1 MCISSLSL
9 PIFANNLSKEVA
21 RISLQAAQS
30 TKSQLI
36 SLAYLPDAQAVCI
49 LARSGDIALIRLD
62 DFSLDEDVEYPVEV
76 VGTVEPGIVAAS
88 YSPDEELLVIVTLND
103 DLLLMT
109 ANGQFDVLAELP
121 LRSSDFGQD
130 KNVNVGWGS
139 KSTQFHGRAGKQA
152 ATLPGGP
159 SLVREE
165 EDSGHSE
172 PVGLADDDGE
182 ARVTW
187 RGDSAFFAVST
198 VDLLDKESGDGQ
210 VKARVIRTYSR
221 ASGELQSTSEFAPGL
236 SHPLA
241 WRKGPGAP
249 TIASLMRYGQT
260 PGCAEGYD
268 HLDVV
273 FFERNGLRHGEFTL
287 KGVVESALVEKK
299 NVAVKELEWSCD
311 GAVLAVWLLV
321 DNEDVVQLYST
332 GNWHWYLKSE
342 IHASRLYDRRVEGVK
357 FSDET
362 PLNLSIILPDSY
374 QTIEWAWTVY
384 SSPNE
389 VHDLG
394 LVGVVDG
401 NETKFTPLGVANV
414 PPPMSLYQVKTS
426 GTPLQISFT
435 HSKFAILLPLGKVE
449 IYGYEHTKP
458 HSKPT
463 HQSSH
468 QVPAH
473 SRQIAWMGDEALA
486 VITGTEIGVLD
497 IAAKAYSNV
506 EIDSDLEVQLQHS
519 FVVSGPEQSALVQD
533 AHAKLYTLSTDKTMS
548 ELDLV
553 LGEFCP
559 HLHYH
564 QGTQNV
570 VAMSSNGKLKIGS
583 VDGVMMKTLTNNA
596 LSYTLTPDFLIGTTS
611 AHKAVFLDLH
621 SKNNVME
628 EIEERRVERGSRV
641 VVACPRA
648 MRLILQMP
656 RGNLETIA
664 PRPLVLQNVK
674 RDVDAG
680 DYRNAFIAC
689 RKHRIDMNIIFDHSP
704 ALFFDRLPTFIDQI
718 PEIDHLNLFLTG
730 LRNED
735 LTLTQYAKK
744 RDERWVSI
752 VVRVMTNWTPSV
764 DAVRPSKVNEICTA
778 VRKELE
784 GRDLVK
790 YTQTIMTS
798 YVRMTPPDV
807 EASLN
812 LLHKLKEV
820 NSDLA
825 EEGVKYIIF
834 LVDSRTLFDFALGMY
849 DFELVLMVAQHSQR
863 DPKEYLPFL
872 RNLQGME
879 IELQRFHIDDHLGR
893 HSKALGHIYKS
904 EGQVETFIT
913 YTQDHELFTEAL
925 ELSKSDGQTHKVGR
939 QYSYILMLTNHPRS
953 CSKCMVITSC
963 PRTSIEMQDWHTGWR
978 NSPKRQW
985 KPTIERTPGKSSS
998 H

>member
-1 MCISSLSL
+1 MCISSLS
-9 PIFANNLSKEVA
+9 PISANNLSKEVA
-21 RISLQAAQS
+21 KISLQAAQS

-36 SLAYLPDAQAVCI
+36 SLTYLPDAQAVCI

-76 VGTVEPGIVAAS
+76 VGTVEPGIVAAR

-121 LRSSDFGQD
+121 LRSSDFGQE

-165 EDSGHSE
+165 QESGHSE
-172 PVGLADDDGE
+172 PVELADDDGE

-236 SHPLA
+236 SHPFA

-249 TIASLMRYGQT
+249 TIASMMRYGQT

-311 GAVLAVWLLV
+311 GAVLAVWLSV
-321 DNEDVVQLYST
+321 DNEDVVQLYNT
-332 GNWHWYLKSE
+332 VNWHWYLKSE
-342 IHASRLYDRRVEGVK
+342 VHATRLYERRVEGVK

-362 PLNLSIILPDSY
+362 PLSLSIILPDSY
-374 QTIEWAWTVY
+374 QTVEWTWTVY

-394 LVGVVDG
+394 LVGVIDG

-414 PPPMSLYQVKTS
+414 PPPMSLYQVKTN

-435 HSKFAILLPLGKVE
+435 HSKIAILLPLGKVE
-449 IYGYEHTKP
+449 VYGYEHTQP

-468 QVPAH
+468 QVPSH
-473 SRQIAWMGDEALA
+473 SHQIAWMGDEALA

-497 IAAKAYSNV
+497 VAAKAYSNV
-506 EIDSDLEVQLQHS
+506 KIGSDLEVQLKHS
-519 FVVSGPEQSALVQD
+519 FVVSGPEKSALVQD
-533 AHAKLYTLSTDKTMS
+533 AHAKLYTLSTDRAMS

-553 LGEFCP
+553 LGDFCP

-564 QGTQNV
+564 QETQNV

-583 VDGVMMKTLTNNA
+583 VDGVMMKTLTNNS
-596 LSYTLTPDFLIGTTS
+596 LSFTLTPDFLIGTTS
-611 AHKAVFLDLH
+611 AHKAIFLGLH
-621 SKNNVME
+621 SENKAVE

-674 RDVDAG
+674 RDVDAV

-704 ALFFDRLPTFIDQI
+704 ALFFDRLPAFIDQI
-718 PEIDHLNLFLTG
+718 PELDHLNLFLTG

-744 RDERWVSI
+744 RDERWVSK
-752 VVRVMTNWTPSV
+752 VVKAITNMTPSV
-764 DAVRPSKVNEICTA
+764 DAVRPNKVNDICTA
-778 VRKELE
+778 VRRELE
-784 GRDLVK
+784 SRDLVK

-834 LVDSRTLFDFALGMY
+834 LVDSRTLFDYALGMY

-893 HSKALGHIYKS
+893 HSKALDHIYKS

-925 ELSKSDGQTHKVGR
+925 ELSRPDGQTHKVGE
-939 QYSYILMLTNHPRS
+939 QDLYILILTGHTRS
-953 CSKCMVITSC
+953 CSKFMVTTSC
-963 PRTSIEMQDWHTGWR
+963 QKTSTEMQDWHTGWR
-978 NSPKRQW
+978 ISPKRLW
-985 KPTIERTPGKSSS
+985 KPTIERMPGKSSS